1 MLRGVLYLRFRTC
14 QVSFD
19 EVSYTNTEVHH
30 ARFVRTSLSNHLEYS
45 QLCSANY
52 SSKARSAAPC
62 CAVLCCVALPC
73 SAMPCRAVPCCAV
86 LRCALF
92 RTQYQVSCEVPGTRY
107 RYVRACTRF
116 FFAFFLDCPPS
127 RSASRFFLRKLH
139 PYCRSERDIANKN
152 TAQHRQDH
160 QLCTSSSWHYQLL
173 VAPNRGP
180 LLSAPFT
187 FS

>member
-1 MLRGVLYLRFRTC
+1 MVCFIY
-14 QVSFD
+14 
-19 EVSYTNTEVHH
+19 
-30 ARFVRTSLSNHLEYS
+30 AFVR
-45 QLCSANY
+45 
-52 SSKARSAAPC
+52 ARSHSTKYHTPIPRYTTLGLYVLRCRITLNTPSSAQLIIAQKRAAQRR
-62 CAVLCCVALPC
+62 AVLCCAALPC
-73 SAMPCRAVPCCAV
+73 PAVRCRAVLCRAVPCYAV
-86 LRCALF
+86 LSLEH
-92 RTQYQVSCEVPGTRY
+92 STRY
-107 RYVRACTRF
+107 HAKYLVPDTGMYVRVLV